1 MGPGRRSKN
10 AVHGGGSTSIQLQL
24 PFILFVLI
32 GIVTLLVY
40 LVVVPDAGGQGPG
53 KLGDLNGNT
62 AGIVNN
68 GGHAHI
74 YREKLHSVEVGLRS
88 TAQRKRDQFAK
99 ALDSLS
105 TSSNSLQGRLK
116 ILRDK
121 NEIVGERL
129 IEIKKGKE
137 TVQEIL
143 HAAGT
148 GQKAMKNMISDQPPM
163 TLDEVISYLDEWI
176 RGLHKILWQVR
187 KGTYPVIWQAY
198 HDYAVK
204 TLYVWD
210 REYLTRMPPR
220 RDDGSIFLSIA
231 TYRDAECV
239 NTIKWAYEKAKNP
252 DKLFVGLVQQNC
264 HENCVSGVLDGGVVE
279 SVGPDVDCYKS
290 FCEGEGMEFC
300 DNGQVR
306 VLNIEESESLGPY
319 AARFFASKLWFGEQ
333 WYMQIDAHMTFA
345 QHWDA
350 ISVNMLQRAPSKK
363 PIITHYPP
371 PHKESLDNTSH
382 EPAPRICGPVFASDD
397 LEAQVI
403 RLEDSGV
410 YDKEHNEIPRFAP
423 FVAAGYF
430 VAHSEF
436 LREVPFDPFL
446 PWIFMGEEI
455 IMSTRLWT
463 SGYDIFSPSQSV
475 IGHMYVR
482 RHQPKFW
489 ETVGRDFTPGVH
501 NPLMGM
507 ILDRVKYQLGY
518 PEAAKDMI
526 ASKNILT
533 AVEQYSMG
541 SERPL
546 SDYMKMVGLDM
557 TTKELSVVH
566 WCKDGMPP
574 PGSEQFNHLYE

>member
-1 MGPGRRSKN
+1 MALNGKIQN
-10 AVHGGGSTSIQLQL
+10 ASRIGGFPALQIPL
-24 PFILFVLI
+24 ILFVLFSF
-32 GIVTLLVY
+32 VTLLVY
-40 LVVVPDAGGQGPG
+40 LVTIPEPSGQGPG
-53 KLGDLNGNT
+53 NLSDNGGAT
-62 AGIVNN
+62 ASIPH

-74 YREKLHSVEVGLRS
+74 YREKLHSVEEGLRS
-88 TAQRKRDQFAK
+88 TVQRKRDQFAK

-116 ILRDK
+116 LLRDK

-148 GQKAMKNMISDQPPM
+148 GQNAAEDATSDLPPM
-163 TLDEVISYLDEWI
+163 TTDEIITYLDGWI
-176 RGLHKILWQVR
+176 KGLHKVLWQVR
-187 KGTYPVIWQAY
+187 KGTYPMVWQAY

-231 TYRDAECV
+231 TYRDENCV
-239 NTIKWAYEKAKNP
+239 NTMNWAYSNAKNP
-252 DKLFVGLVQQNC
+252 EKLFVGLVQQNC
-264 HENCVSGVLDGGVVE
+264 HENCVSGVLDGGKVE
-279 SVGPDVDCYKS
+279 PVGPDVDCYER
-290 FCEGEGMEFC
+290 FCEGEGKEYC

-319 AARFFASKLWFGEQ
+319 AARYFASKLWSGEQ

-345 QHWDA
+345 SNWDA
-350 ISVNMLQRAPSKK
+350 ISVEMLKRAPSDK

-371 PHKESLDNTSH
+371 PHTESLDDMA
-382 EPAPRICGPVFASDD
+382 EKPAPRICGPVFAVDA
-397 LEAQVI
+397 LESQVI
-403 RLEDSGV
+403 RLEGSNV
-410 YDKEHNEIPRFAP
+410 FDKEHNEIPRFAP

-430 VAHSEF
+430 VAHSDF

-475 IGHMYVR
+475 VGHMYVR

-489 ETVGRDFTPGVH
+489 ETVGRDFSPGLH
-501 NPLMGM
+501 NPLQIM
-507 ILDRVKYQLGY
+507 ILDRLKYQLGY

-526 ASKNILT
+526 SSKSLLT

-546 SDYMKMVGLDM
+546 SDYLEIVGLNM
-557 TTKELSVVH
+557 MTKEVTLTH
-566 WCKDGMPP
+566 WCQAGSPP
-574 PGSEQFNHLYE
+574 PGFEQFNHLYN